1 MDKSKE
7 NFLTQYRL
15 DIDESVLTY
24 CRRQDCMRM
33 RQDAQIKPLVT
44 YFHNALA
51 MIITLLIKYFILVKD
66 SYLSPLV
73 SIVKVLASQGR
84 PNGMMIVPL

>member
-1 MDKSKE
+1 
-7 NFLTQYRL
+7 
-15 DIDESVLTY
+15 
-24 CRRQDCMRM
+24 M

-44 YFHNALA
+44 YFHYALA

-66 SYLSPLV
+66 SYLYPLV

-84 PNGMMIVPL
+84 PNGMMIVVSL

>member
-1 MDKSKE
+1 M
-7 NFLTQYRL
+7 L
-15 DIDESVLTY
+15 
-24 CRRQDCMRM
+24 M
-33 RQDAQIKPLVT
+33 RQDAQIKPLMT

-51 MIITLLIKYFILVKD
+51 MIITLLIKYFILVVND